1 MGCIPD
7 TQFRQVYA
15 TIHDFTDVDLPETIT
30 QLNLSIDS
38 YNDWLV
44 ALEVGSVLDGQPQ
57 DHFIE
62 IDQAFS
68 FIRRGPEEEVI
79 GFSLGGL
86 SDFDPEHAA
95 LWESPFFDAPVL
107 GLDCVPAGAIV
118 VAARR
123 VFPGVSTGDVVL
135 FQAAVGAEGD
145 EAALE
150 WRLCLGAGNLKA
162 HFGLGYTLC
171 ELDRHREAYPHLHRY
186 AELVPHNAWAWCWL
200 GKACQELD
208 QLTEA
213 RTAFEQAILLEEEG
227 SFETDAA
234 ELLAQTMNQLRSTEK
249 RRHNGDQDE
258 AASETPPD
266 R

>member
-1 MGCIPD
+1 M
-7 TQFRQVYA
+7 
-15 TIHDFTDVDLPETIT
+15 DLPEPIT

-38 YNDWLV
+38 CNDWLV
-44 ALEVGSVLDGQPQ
+44 ALAFGSVLDGQPE

-86 SDFDPEHAA
+86 SDFDPEHTA
-95 LWESPFFDAPVL
+95 LWEPPFFDVPML
-107 GLDCVPAGAIV
+107 GLDRVPAGAVV

-135 FQAAVGAEGD
+135 FQAAVGAEGAED
-145 EAALE
+145 AALA

-171 ELDRHREAYPHLHRY
+171 ELGRHHEAYPHLRRY

-200 GKACQELD
+200 GKACQGLN

-227 SFETDAA
+227 SFETDAP
-234 ELLAQTMNQLRSTEK
+234 ELLAQITNEVRSTE
-249 RRHNGDQDE
+249 RRSNGGQDGLPG
-258 AASETPPD
+258 ANGGSG
-266 R
+266 RR